1 MTKEL
6 QEIITEISIIL
17 VREAQIS
24 SKEQMRMLEL
34 LRREDAHGEPARSD
48 L

>member
-17 VREAQIS
+17 VRENQIS
-24 SKEQMRMLEL
+24 AKEQVRMLEL
-34 LRREDAHGEPARSD
+34 MQKEQGGAC
-48 L
+48 